1 MTTSRVDIE
10 IPNAVAVEI
19 TAEALTAELSD
30 GRTISVPVA
39 WYPRLV
45 HATARERVNWQF
57 IGKGQGIHW
66 DDLDEDISVEG
77 LLAGRHSGES
87 QTSFKRWLHRRE
99 KK

>member
-39 WYPRLV
+39 WYARLV
-45 HATARERVNWQF
+45 HDTAREQVN
-57 IGKGQGIHW
+57 
-66 DDLDEDISVEG
+66 
-77 LLAGRHSGES
+77 
-87 QTSFKRWLHRRE
+87 
-99 KK
+99 